1 MATTSTASAWHAL
14 NPSIARD
21 LTDARLQL
29 HYAAQFA
36 TAMGISYLA
45 QQPDDSHT
53 NLGWDRRHEALRSRE
68 VRALSHSVRIAVRP
82 RDLTLIVLIDG
93 SIGQRIPLH
102 GSTISHVETVLRSSL
117 NAAGLDGRR
126 LTLRRHY
133 DLPTHRVAG
142 GEAFDSS
149 RTTDFA
155 ELAYWYGNAA
165 ALLTDLQSRNGSSE
179 VRCWPHHFDIAT
191 LATIAPGRTSGA
203 GMSPGDTT
211 YPEPYF
217 YVNAYPAPRADRVKA
232 LLQGGGSWNT
242 DGWTGAVLPGSRLTP
257 DASAQAAQMR
267 AFLDSGVEACAGL
280 LWDQRPAAG

>member
-1 MATTSTASAWHAL
+1 MATTSTVSDWRAL
-14 NPSIARD
+14 NPSVARD
-21 LTDARLQL
+21 LSDARLQL

-36 TAMGISYLA
+36 TAAGISYLA
-45 QQPDDSHT
+45 PQPDDSHT
-53 NLGWDRRHEALRSRE
+53 NLGWDRKHEALCSRD
-68 VRALSHSVRIAVRP
+68 VRALSHAVRVAVRP

-102 GSTISHVETVLRSSL
+102 GSTISHAEAVLRSSL

-155 ELAYWYGNAA
+155 ELANWYRNAA
-165 ALLTDLQSRNGSSE
+165 AMLAELQSRLGSSE

-203 GMSPGDTT
+203 GMSPGDDM

-217 YVNAYPAPRADRVKA
+217 YVNAYPAPRPDRVKA
-232 LLQGGGSWNT
+232 TLEGGGTWNT
-242 DGWTGAVLPGSRLTP
+242 EGWTGAVLTGSQLTT
-257 DASAQAAQMR
+257 DATAQSAQVL
-267 AFLDSGVEACAGL
+267 AFLDSAIEACAIL
-280 LWDQRPAAG
+280 LRD